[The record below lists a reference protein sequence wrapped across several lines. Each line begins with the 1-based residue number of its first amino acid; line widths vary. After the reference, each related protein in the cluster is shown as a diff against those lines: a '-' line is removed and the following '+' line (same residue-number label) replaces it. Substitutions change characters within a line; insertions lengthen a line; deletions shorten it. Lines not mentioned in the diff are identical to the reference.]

1 LAFPL
6 KQAEVKESRQRM
18 TEWNAELYRERSSL
32 QQTMAAEVLQALE
45 LTSSDRVLD
54 VGCGDGRITAEIAR
68 RVPDGDVTG
77 VDASANMIELASQR
91 IGPNLHFE
99 VADARSLPFNHEFDL
114 VVSFN
119 ALHWIHEQDL
129 ALASIHKSL
138 KSGGSAHLRLVPM
151 GARKS
156 IETVLEETRNSPTW
170 SKYFRDFRDPYLR
183 LTEGEYC
190 SLARKSGFRIER
202 VRTESRTWD
211 FRTRA
216 EFFAF
221 SSVTMVEWTKRLP
234 ESLRAPFIN
243 DVLDRYQA
251 VAAEKVGEENTFKFY
266 QMTIVLKALA

>member
-1 LAFPL
+1 
-6 KQAEVKESRQRM
+6 M
-18 TEWNAELYRERSSL
+18 TEWNAEQYRERSNM

-54 VGCGDGRITAEIAR
+54 VGCGDGRITSEIAR
-68 RVPDGDVTG
+68 RVPNGYVVG
-77 VDASANMIELASQR
+77 VDASSNMIELASRQV
-91 IGPNLHFE
+91 GPNLHFE
-99 VADARSLPFNHEFDL
+99 VADARALPFNHEFDL

-138 KSGGSAHLRLVPM
+138 KPGATAHLRLVPM

-170 SKYFRDFRDPYLR
+170 SNYFCNFRDPYLR
-183 LTEGEYC
+183 LTEEEYC
-190 SLARKSGFRIER
+190 LLAQKSGFCIER
-202 VRTESRTWD
+202 VQTESKTWD

-234 ESLRAPFIN
+234 ESLRSPFIN
-243 DVLDRYQA
+243 DVLDRYRA
-251 VAAEKVGEENTFKFY
+251 VAVEKEGEENAFKFY
-266 QMTIVLKALA
+266 QMTVLLKALA

>member
-1 LAFPL
+1 
-6 KQAEVKESRQRM
+6 M

-45 LTSSDRVLD
+45 LTGSERVLD
-54 VGCGDGRITAEIAR
+54 VGCGDGRITSEIAR
-68 RVPDGDVTG
+68 RVPKGCVVG
-77 VDASANMIELASQR
+77 VDMSSNMIELACQKS
-91 IGPNLHFE
+91 GPNLRFE

-138 KSGGSAHLRLVPM
+138 KPGGIARLRLVPI

-156 IETVLEETRNSPTW
+156 IETVLEETRNSPRW
-170 SKYFRDFRDPYLR
+170 SKYFYEFRDPYLR
-183 LTEGEYC
+183 LTEEEYC
-190 SLARKSGFRIER
+190 SVARESGFRVER
-202 VRTESRTWD
+202 VQTESKSWD

-216 EFFAF
+216 EFLAF
-221 SSVTMVEWTKRLP
+221 SSVTMVEWTKRIP
-234 ESLRAPFIN
+234 ESLRSLFIT

-251 VAAEKVGEENTFKFY
+251 VAAEEPGEENTFKFY
-266 QMTIVLKALA
+266 QMTIVLTALA

>member
-1 LAFPL
+1 
-6 KQAEVKESRQRM
+6 M
-18 TEWNAELYRERSSL
+18 TEWDAELYRQRSSL
-32 QQTMAAEVLQALE
+32 QQTMAAEVLLTLE

-54 VGCGDGRITAEIAR
+54 VGCGDGRITSEIAR
-68 RVPDGDVTG
+68 RVPNGCVVG
-77 VDASANMIELASQR
+77 VDASSNMIELASRQ

-99 VADARSLPFNHEFDL
+99 VADACALPFDHEFDL

-119 ALHWIHEQDL
+119 ALHWINEQDL

-138 KSGGSAHLRLVPM
+138 KPGGAAHLRLVPM

-156 IETVLEETRNSPTW
+156 IETVLEETRNLPTW

-202 VRTESRTWD
+202 VQTESRTWD
-211 FRTRA
+211 FRTRK

-221 SSVTMVEWTKRLP
+221 SSVSMVEWTKRLP
-234 ESLRAPFIN
+234 ESLRAPFVN
-243 DVLDRYQA
+243 EVLDRYRA
-251 VAAEKVGEENTFKFY
+251 VAAEREGEENTFKFY
-266 QMTIVLKALA
+266 QMTIALKALA